1 MNVLVGVV
9 LIIWGI
15 INIVSPET
23 GWHLSD
29 GWKYRDAEPSD
40 EALIWG
46 RICGLG
52 MVIGGI
58 YMVFFMF

>member
-1 MNVLVGVV
+1 MNVLVGFV

-46 RICGLG
+46 A
-52 MVIGGI
+52 
-58 YMVFFMF
+58 FAA